1 MWTNADKDL
10 YTTAATQ
17 DSVFTI
23 NDARRAGLT
32 RDQIEARRRKL
43 WTPIHRGVYVVP
55 GVALST
61 RGRMRAACFAGEPN
75 AAASHRAGAAL
86 YEVPG
91 GNHTLA
97 EVNGPRHLRMTG
109 SGLIVHETKR
119 IDPGD
124 IRRIDGIPV
133 MRPERVLIE
142 LASIYKSPKFIETVL
157 HAMMRKKL
165 VTIDST
171 VGVFKRLA
179 RRGRPG
185 IAVTRAVLEQFD
197 ASVALTESP
206 PETKLLHILRNAGLG
221 RVVPQMKVY
230 DKHGNFVA
238 RVDIG
243 LPDLRATVEYDSDQ
257 EHGDLISIG
266 RDNDRRNRVF
276 AAEWT
281 PFVAR
286 RHDLATN
293 CVALISAIK
302 AHTRSESA

>member
-1 MWTNADKDL
+1 MWANADEEL
-10 YTTAATQ
+10 FRTAATQ

-23 NDARRAGLT
+23 DDARRAGLS
-32 RDQIEARRRKL
+32 RKQIDLRVSKL
-43 WTPIHRGVYVVP
+43 WTPLHRGVYAVT
-55 GVALST
+55 GVALTT
-61 RGRMRAACFAGEPN
+61 RGKLRAACLAGAPN
-75 AAASHRAGAAL
+75 AATSHRAGAAF

-91 GNHTLA
+91 GDHTIA
-97 EVNGPRHLRMTG
+97 EVNGPRHLRTTC
-109 SGLIVHETKR
+109 SGIIVHETKR

-124 IRRIDGIPV
+124 IRLIDGIPV

-142 LASIYKSPKFIETVL
+142 LASIYKSPPFIETVL
-157 HAMMRKKL
+157 HTMMRKKL

-171 VGVFKRLA
+171 VSVFRRLA

-197 ASVALTESP
+197 SSVALTESP
-206 PETKLLHILRNAGLG
+206 PETKLLHIMRSAGLG
-221 RVVPQMKVY
+221 RVIPQQKIY

-238 RVDIG
+238 RADIG
-243 LPDLRATVEYDSDQ
+243 LPDIRATVEYDSDQ

-286 RHDLATN
+286 RHDLVTN
-293 CVALISAIK
+293 CVALIAAIK
-302 AHTRSESA
+302 AHTRSQSA